1 MFVASIVL
9 AATLLPLVGSALL
22 IGFRDRQRRLGGF
35 LVAGVATVGL
45 AWSLAAFVMGAL
57 GLGPV
62 SLALSVLA
70 LLTSAAVVAWGI
82 RALAVPIGEAAAA
95 AARVAEGN
103 GADLGEAGSDGLGGL
118 AETRELARA
127 LRDLDRQISGHLR
140 EMRQIAGGDLTTEVV
155 PASDRDVLG
164 HGLADMVSSLRTAVH
179 EVTTTAESLGQEFG
193 RVADASR
200 NVSAASRETTA
211 RLGDITAD
219 TSAQRT
225 QVEATS
231 VAIAEVARSIEQVS
245 RGAQD
250 QAAAVANAAA
260 VTDRIGGEISH
271 VAESVAM
278 GARETQTAV
287 DTARG
292 GAATIDGTLR
302 RMESIRES
310 TRHVEQK
317 IELMGKS
324 SNQIGS
330 ILAAIEAIADQT
342 NLLALNAAIEAARA
356 GENGKGFAVVADE
369 VRSLAEQSARATKE
383 IAGLIGGMQ
392 RIVAETASAIADEAR
407 EVEEGAARSL
417 EAAAALDGIVRTVD
431 TIGDRMTEI
440 SRATQEIDGAT
451 GTLADAMATVSAVVE
466 ENVAAT
472 EAIASRA
479 AEVSSAVASLRELS
493 DHTSTALGQIEATVA
508 GTTTDEAAVAD
519 AIERMSALAAA
530 LEQQVIRL
538 NVSKAD
544 RKTVRGVAIVGRLEF
559 IKHRHPE
566 ALHRVLALL
575 PKAHVDILSG
585 TIEHEGA
592 YPAEVLDGLDRA
604 MREEIGHGR
613 PEFLRESSRFRAR
626 YDFQPGAPLARHF
639 HAGDPGFTMRRMDLV
654 LRHNWGEGVTTKTVD
669 LGPSRVRLEVDHGHQ
684 QSRQRCT
691 YSMVGWTEGIVDT
704 AGCSPH
710 VEKLACMHD
719 GAAACVYEVSWEP
732 LADRTASGHRAA

>member
-1 MFVASIVL
+1 MQIAAIVL
-9 AATLLPLVGSALL
+9 AILLLLAVGGASL
-22 IGFRDRQRRLGGF
+22 ISLRGSGRHLRPF
-35 LVAGVATVGL
+35 LVAGVSVAGL
-45 AWSLAAFVMGAL
+45 AWLAAGFALGAL
-57 GLGPV
+57 GVGLL
-62 SLALSVLA
+62 SLALSFLA
-70 LLTSAAVVAWGI
+70 LLASAGVAVLGIRTIAGPIADAAV
-82 RALAVPIGEAAAA
+82 A
-95 AARVAEGN
+95 AARVAEGK
-103 GADLGEAGSDGLGGL
+103 GTEIVVIDTGL
-118 AETRELARA
+118 AGFAELSDLVGALREL
-127 LRDLDRQISGHLR
+127 DDQMSGHLR

-155 PASDRDVLG
+155 PKSERDALG
-164 HGLADMVSSLRTAVH
+164 RGLAEMVGALREAVH
-179 EVTTTAESLGQEFG
+179 EVTTTAESLGHEFG

-200 NVSAASRETTA
+200 NVSAASKETTA
-211 RLGDITAD
+211 RLRDITSD
-219 TSAQRT
+219 TTAQRS
-225 QVEATS
+225 QVETTS
-231 VAIAEVARSIEQVS
+231 VAIADVARSIEHVS
-245 RGAQD
+245 RGAQE
-250 QAAAVANAAA
+250 QASAVANAAA

-317 IELMGKS
+317 IELMGQS

-330 ILAAIEAIADQT
+330 ILATIEAIADQT

-383 IAGLIGGMQ
+383 IANLIGGMQ
-392 RIVAETASAIADEAR
+392 RIVAETAAAITDEAR

-417 EAAAALDGIVRTVD
+417 EAATALDGIVKTVD
-431 TIGDRMTEI
+431 AIGDRMDAI

-493 DHTSTALGQIEATVA
+493 DHTSTALSRIEATAV
-508 GTTTDEAAVAD
+508 GTTADEAAVAD
-519 AIERMSALAAA
+519 AIERMSTLAAA

-538 NVSKAD
+538 NVSRAD

-559 IKHRHPE
+559 VKQRYPE
-566 ALHRVLALL
+566 ALRRVLGRL
-575 PKAHVDILSG
+575 PKDHIDILSG
-585 TIEHEGA
+585 NLESERR
-592 YPAEVLDGLDRA
+592 YPAEILDGLDKA
-604 MREEIGHGR
+604 MKEEIGRGR
-613 PEFLRESSRFRAR
+613 PEFLRETSRFRAR
-626 YDFQPGAPLARHF
+626 YDFEPGAPLARHF

-669 LGPSRVRLEVDHGHQ
+669 LGPTRVRLEVNHGHQ
-684 QSRQRCT
+684 QSRERCT
-691 YSMVGWTEGIVDT
+691 HSMVGWTEGIVDT
-704 AGCSPH
+704 AGCVPH
-710 VEKLACMHD
+710 VEKQACMHD
-719 GAAACVYEVSWEP
+719 GAPACVYEVSWEP
-732 LADRTASGHRAA
+732 SARGTAAAGRAA